1 MNINRKGIKK
11 LTDLPIPLITPSPTI
26 KHVVMRKR
34 ECQKINFPGEEV
46 KSKKYLE
53 ESFKII

>member
-1 MNINRKGIKK
+1 MNIKRKGIKK
-11 LTDLPIPLITPSPTI
+11 FTDLPIPLITPSPTI

-46 KSKKYLE
+46 KSKKYLDE
-53 ESFKII
+53 